1 MHIKGPP
8 RCGDLDGSE
17 KRKEA
22 EGKGNRNVQEYG
34 EKIPVRQVSFPCQAH
49 E

>member
-8 RCGDLDGSE
+8 LCGDSDGRE

-22 EGKGNRNVQEYG
+22 EGKGNRKVQKYG
-34 EKIPVRQVSFPCQAH
+34 EKIPVRQMSFPCQVH

>member
-22 EGKGNRNVQEYG
+22 EGMFKNM
-34 EKIPVRQVSFPCQAH
+34 EKRYLLGK
-49 E
+49 